1 MTLDLYTHRYVAP
14 TEPGL
19 PTILVLHGTG
29 GDENDLLPL
38 AQHIA
43 PGCGYVSPRGNV
55 SERGMP
61 RFFRRFAEGVFDLA
75 DVQARA
81 GQLAS
86 FVASAAMEYGFA
98 ADNVYALGYSNG
110 ANIANA
116 VLLTQP
122 RTLRGGMLLR
132 SQLTYVPDVVPSL
145 AGKAVLLSAANHDQL
160 ISTAESTRLY
170 ETLQGA
176 SAQVS
181 IAWQDAQHGL
191 IKSDVEMCASWWN
204 ALIA

>member
-1 MTLDLYTHRYVAP
+1 MSLTSYQHVYHPP

-38 AQHIA
+38 ARHIA
-43 PGCGYVSPRGNV
+43 PGCGLLSPRGNV

-75 DVQARA
+75 DVQLRA
-81 GQLAS
+81 AELSA
-86 FVASAAMEYGFA
+86 FVRSAATEYGFA
-98 ADNVYALGYSNG
+98 ANNIYALGYSNG

-122 RTLRGGMLLR
+122 TTLRGGMFLR
-132 SQLTYVPDVVPSL
+132 SQLSFVPEVLPSL
-145 AGKAVLLSAANHDQL
+145 AGKAVLLSSATHDQL
-160 ISTAESTRLY
+160 ISQAESTRLY
-170 ETLQGA
+170 DTLQSAG
-176 SAQVS
+176 AQVS
-181 IAWQDAQHGL
+181 IAWQEATHAL
-191 IKSDVEMCASWWN
+191 IKSDIEMAASWWN
-204 ALIA
+204 ALVA

>member
-1 MTLDLYTHRYVAP
+1 
-14 TEPGL
+14 
-19 PTILVLHGTG
+19 
-29 GDENDLLPL
+29 
-38 AQHIA
+38 
-43 PGCGYVSPRGNV
+43 
-55 SERGMP
+55 
-61 RFFRRFAEGVFDLA
+61 
-75 DVQARA
+75 
-81 GQLAS
+81 LAS
-86 FVASAAMEYGFA
+86 FVASAATEYGFA

-132 SQLTYVPDVVPSL
+132 SQLTYVPDVLPSL
-145 AGKAVLLSAANHDQL
+145 AGKAVLLSAATHDQL

-176 SAQVS
+176 GAQVS
-181 IAWQDAQHGL
+181 IAWQDAQHSL
-191 IKSDVEMCASWWN
+191 IKSDIEMAASWWN